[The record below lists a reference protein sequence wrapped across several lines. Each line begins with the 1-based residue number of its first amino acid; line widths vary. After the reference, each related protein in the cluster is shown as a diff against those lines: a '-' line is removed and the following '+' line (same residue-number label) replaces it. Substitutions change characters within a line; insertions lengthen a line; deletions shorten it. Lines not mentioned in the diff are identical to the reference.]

1 MVRHLGFIITCLLP
15 VLNYGQQADYP
26 PSIERPVVT
35 NYFGNEITDEYR
47 WLEDIERAEV
57 KVWVENQSEL
67 ARKFLKKT
75 ANKHNSTNLM
85 NKYMV
90 REIRWNT
97 HHNINFDNNR
107 NENFRF
113 FYQNQFT
120 TPSIYFKENTFND
133 FKVLVD
139 PRDISNKDKVV
150 LQSFSPSKN
159 NQYLAYS
166 FNRNGSDWREIQ
178 IINTSKQG
186 SPTESLKDVRFS
198 GINWY
203 KNGFYYTKY
212 PASSITEKLGKPA
225 IYYHQLFTEQAE
237 DSLIFQ
243 SPNPDDE
250 LSLYSNY
257 EETIYVL
264 EVENRRDH
272 QHSYFYYDPTAEIK
286 AFRPLF
292 YKVSFSLTFV
302 DYKNGQLIM
311 RAASGGKTQLVSI
324 DKNAPGDLKII
335 SPVIPEAYLTNYE
348 LLPGQI
354 ILSYQAIDQPY
365 LISIDY
371 EGNMLHQANLPSG
384 VTVSS
389 ISYQKAN
396 QEVLFYLESY
406 TIPPVICRL
415 NRQDFTYDIVE
426 RTGVNFDFQ
435 DFKYEVRLVK
445 SGHVEIPV
453 FLVYKGALKAK
464 SNTPVLLKTYGGY
477 GVISTPRYDP
487 NTIYFIEQGG
497 IFAYAY
503 VRGGGEK
510 GNDWWNQGKYLN
522 KVNGVNDL
530 ISVSEYLIEE
540 NLTAKKKIAVT
551 GASHGGLL
559 AASALA
565 KRPDLFGAGV
575 FYAGLMDMLRYENY
589 TVGSKWINEFGSV
602 TDSVGFYNLMSYS
615 PYNQLKPET
624 NYAPSL
630 FITGQSDDRVPPFHS
645 YKMVARMQNLPSQKR
660 PILLWAKPGTG
671 HYGPDNM
678 EDRLQENAYIMG
690 FLDEFILSQDD

>member
-1 MVRHLGFIITCLLP
+1 MRYL
-15 VLNYGQQADYP
+15 VLIMTVLFPGLSHGQQPNYP
-26 PSIERPVVT
+26 PTIERTTVT
-35 NYFGNEITDEYR
+35 NYYGKEITDEYR
-47 WLEDIERAEV
+47 WLEDVDRPEV
-57 KVWVENQSEL
+57 KIWVANQSEL
-67 ARKFLKKT
+67 TKKFLKKI
-75 ANKHNSTNLM
+75 ANKHNSKNLM

-107 NENFRF
+107 NENYRF
-113 FYQNQFT
+113 FYQNQFS
-120 TPSIYFKENTFND
+120 TPSIYYKENTFND

-139 PRDISNKDKVV
+139 PRDISNKDRIV

-159 NQYLAYS
+159 NKYLAYS

-178 IINTSKQG
+178 IISTSNQG

-198 GINWY
+198 GINWCG
-203 KNGFYYTKY
+203 NGFYYTRY
-212 PASSITEKLGKPA
+212 PPSSITEKLGKPA

-250 LSLYSNY
+250 LNLYSNY
-257 EETIYVL
+257 DETIYVL
-264 EVENRRDH
+264 EVENRIDH
-272 QHSYFYYDPTAEIK
+272 QHSYFYYDPREEIR

-292 YKVSFSLTFV
+292 YKVRFSLTFV
-302 DYKNGQLIM
+302 HFKNDRLIM

-324 DKNAPGDLKII
+324 DKKAPGNLKTI
-335 SPVIPEAYLTNYE
+335 SPSIEGAYLTNYE
-348 LLPGQI
+348 ILPDQI

-365 LISIDY
+365 LIAIDY
-371 EGNMLHQANLPSG
+371 EGNILNKAKLPSG

-389 ISYQKAN
+389 ISYQKAD

-415 NRQDFTYDIVE
+415 NRQNFSYNVVE
-426 RTGVNFDFQ
+426 RTGVNYDFQ
-435 DFKYEVRLVK
+435 DFKYEVRMVQ
-445 SGHVEIPV
+445 SDSVEIPV
-453 FLVYKGALKAK
+453 FLVYKGALKPNSK
-464 SNTPVLLKTYGGY
+464 TPVLLKSYGGF

-510 GNDWWNQGKYLN
+510 GNHWWHEGKYLN
-522 KVNGVNDL
+522 KINGVNDL
-530 ISVSEYLIEE
+530 ISVSEYLIDE

-559 AASALA
+559 AASALI

-575 FYAGLMDMLRYENY
+575 FHAGLMDMLRYENY
-589 TVGSKWINEFGSV
+589 TVGPKWISEFGTV
-602 TDSVGFYNLMSYS
+602 TDSVGFYNLMTYS
-615 PYNQLKPET
+615 PYHRLELQTDYP
-624 NYAPSL
+624 PSL
-630 FITGQSDDRVPPFHS
+630 FITGQSDDRVSPFHS
-645 YKMVARMQNLPSQKR
+645 YKMAARMQNLAAQEN
-660 PILLWAKPGTG
+660 PILLWAKQGTG
-671 HYGPDNM
+671 HFGPDNM
-678 EDRLQENAYIMG
+678 EDQLIENAYIMG
-690 FLDEFILSQDD
+690 FLDEYILSQND